1 MTISDPKSIV
11 RRALD
16 EPFNHGNLASLD
28 TLYDPGSVSHRP
40 GTANTTDLEG
50 TRQFVRA
57 VRTAYPDALL
67 TVKDLLSEGDL
78 VAARW
83 TFRGTNTGPFRNGAP
98 TGVAIQVPGM
108 TMVRL
113 RAGRIVEEWV
123 SWD

>member
-1 MTISDPKSIV
+1 MATCDPKSIV

-28 TLYDPGSVSHRP
+28 ALYDASSVSHRP
-40 GTANTTDLEG
+40 GIANSTDLEG
-50 TRQFVRA
+50 TRQFVHA
-57 VRTAYPDALL
+57 VRIAYPDALL
-67 TVKDLLSEGDL
+67 TVEDLLAEGDL

-113 RAGRIVEEWV
+113 RAGRIIEEWV